1 MLQPFPPPTPP
12 PSLTPSSTATTP
24 LISRDKVRDALLML
38 IQDDQFI
45 DMFHQ
50 ALLKLL
56 VLGNNGGIAH
66 GWSKGMGSL
75 VQCLSVYTTENGL
88 SEAFSQYGQVV
99 EAKIVM
105 DRTLDRSK
113 GFGFVTYASED
124 EAQKA
129 LDEMN
134 GKALNGRVIYVQNAK
149 PKTNFGGGIP
159 IARGLLNQQHLRVEL
174 RGYNFMSFAGRFR
187 YLQVISQSNLGISF
201 SSASYEIYLAIP
213 NA

>member
-1 MLQPFPPPTPP
+1 MAAALRRIAGEKSFMLLSIRTKLAAAPTALFIWQRG
-12 PSLTPSSTATTP
+12 LTT
-24 LISRDKVRDALLML
+24 
-38 IQDDQFI
+38 
-45 DMFHQ
+45 
-50 ALLKLL
+50 KLF
-56 VLGNNGGIAH
+56 VGG
-66 GWSKGMGSL
+66 
-75 VQCLSVYTTENGL
+75 LSVYTTENGL

-159 IARGLLNQQHLRVEL
+159 IARGPPEPTT
-174 RGYNFMSFAGRFR
+174 SE
-187 YLQVISQSNLGISF
+187 S
-201 SSASYEIYLAIP
+201 
-213 NA
+213 

>member
-1 MLQPFPPPTPP
+1 MAAALRRIAGEKSFMLLSIRTKLAAAPTA
-12 PSLTPSSTATTP
+12 LFIWQRGITT
-24 LISRDKVRDALLML
+24 
-38 IQDDQFI
+38 
-45 DMFHQ
+45 
-50 ALLKLL
+50 KLF
-56 VLGNNGGIAH
+56 VGG
-66 GWSKGMGSL
+66 
-75 VQCLSVYTTENGL
+75 LSVYTTENGL

-159 IARGLLNQQHLRVEL
+159 IARGPPEPTT
-174 RGYNFMSFAGRFR
+174 SE
-187 YLQVISQSNLGISF
+187 S
-201 SSASYEIYLAIP
+201 
-213 NA
+213 